1 MSDCFALRGPVST
14 FSFVEFIHVVSIDK
28 NDRHEP
34 PMGGDTR
41 SMLPSSGRPRSLR
54 QVQCMQSKTRSPW
67 IIRYWPGWRI
77 NSFARAN
84 ICSFARTHACILS
97 PPTLPYAHCLAPQTA
112 KLPSAR
118 AAFRLPPARPLIF
131 PFAVRLCARLF
142 ARYGTSIG
150 LLVSSFPLTVH
161 SK

>member
-1 MSDCFALRGPVST
+1 MIEKTIPMDRRSVVIHAPIVGAAAAVPTNVMHAVKNTVAVDHSLLARVENK
-14 FSFVEFIHVVSIDK
+14 FVC
-28 NDRHEP
+28 
-34 PMGGDTR
+34 DTD
-41 SMLPSSGRPRSLR
+41 
-54 QVQCMQSKTRSPW
+54 
-67 IIRYWPGWRI
+67 
-77 NSFARAN
+77 

>member
-1 MSDCFALRGPVST
+1 MNRF
-14 FSFVEFIHVVSIDK
+14 
-28 NDRHEP
+28 
-34 PMGGDTR
+34 
-41 SMLPSSGRPRSLR
+41 
-54 QVQCMQSKTRSPW
+54 
-67 IIRYWPGWRI
+67 RI

-150 LLVSSFPLTVH
+150 LLVSSFPLTIH
-161 SK
+161 SKKLETSWRIMSILNRFCYQSVLLSGFWFVCCPALQWQLLVGRSLLLLLAVATCLAPTFACTSMRTIP